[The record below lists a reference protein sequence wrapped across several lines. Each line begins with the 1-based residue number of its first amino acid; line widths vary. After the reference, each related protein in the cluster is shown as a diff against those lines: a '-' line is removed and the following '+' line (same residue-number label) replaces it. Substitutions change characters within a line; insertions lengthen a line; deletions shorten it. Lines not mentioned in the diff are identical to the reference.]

1 MTRKKAVLAKSTG
14 ETYPGE
20 NTIAR
25 KFIGE
30 VSQEQIDFWK
40 KQFGGCSQ
48 ITVKDHVCYLK
59 PADKAVL
66 SYALSMIKVRVDDPS
81 KAGEVGVERI
91 IQLGEVVLQNCWL
104 DGSEAIKNIPNLWMS
119 AAVAAGDMV
128 EIVEAE
134 LKNL

>member
-1 MTRKKAVLAKSTG
+1 MSKPVKTVL
-14 ETYPGE
+14 
-20 NTIAR
+20 
-25 KFIGE
+25 IGQA
-30 VSQEQIDFWK
+30 SDEQIAYWK
-40 KQFGGCSQ
+40 KQHGGCSQ

-59 PADKAVL
+59 PADKKVL

-104 DGSEAIKNIPNLWMS
+104 GGSEEIKTIPKLWMS

-128 EIVEAE
+128 ELVEAE